1 MTKKMFTL
9 ILGLFIM
16 LSVGRS
22 LGALNAVPDGT
33 RHAALGATCIQVN
46 EGDPWQCLPGSAF
59 LVTLQIT
66 LVPIRNSRNSH
77 EKS

>member
-22 LGALNAVPDGT
+22 LGALNAVPDGM
-33 RHAALGATCIQVN
+33 RHAALGRTGTIS
-46 EGDPWQCLPGSAF
+46 WTF
-59 LVTLQIT
+59 
-66 LVPIRNSRNSH
+66 R
-77 EKS
+77 